1 MATHWVQWAG
11 VTSADIYFKFSFTEI
26 QLNQVIIFF
35 EKPRYMTCYNDFT
48 LIAFLIN
55 HGHENSTGTL
65 TAKKYFVIKVLYFH

>member
-35 EKPRYMTCYNDFT
+35 EKPRYMTCY
-48 LIAFLIN
+48 IN
-55 HGHENSTGTL
+55 RLS
-65 TAKKYFVIKVLYFH
+65 